1 MSTHPIDG
9 KPARRS
15 PAGQTLATAIAMAIY
30 GTSAYGQDPSS
41 TARVAELEVVVVT
54 GSYITGAAEDA
65 ALPIDVLTADDLLKQ
80 GSPSMTELIK
90 SLPSSQGVFGDSNQF
105 GAGQSTG
112 SANVNLRGLGAL
124 RTLVLLNGRRVAP
137 NPAINAGVDINL
149 FPVAAIERIEVLKDG
164 AAATYGS
171 DAIAGVVN
179 FITKR
184 NFEGLQVD
192 GSYSYIQDSDGDYN
206 TNLVYGWNG
215 ENTDVLL
222 SAGYR
227 HRSELHAI
235 DRDWAVRSYA
245 DNPSGGWT
253 SFGSPGAYQAGAV
266 RFIDPQ
272 CESLGGIPTG
282 TVNGVGG
289 SPTSGTGVA
298 PSNCQFQYTQFAN
311 LVEREEHYQAFAQLD
326 HRFGEETTLRAELL
340 YAGHDVPEE
349 NSSPSYG
356 PNQGPNGGAPTFFI
370 PRANPGFDRLF
381 PQLSTAAQN
390 AITAGG
396 GAATSGLFWRPIG
409 AGGNPL
415 TGEGKKDERLFYTY
429 RGSIEL
435 DGQLTQD
442 TAWNVAVTYG
452 ETTADIATPDI
463 FVSRLDRAL
472 RGLGGPDCTGTTPG
486 AGGCLWF
493 NPFSTG
499 VQSNAATNAQ
509 NPQFDPNSANS
520 NAVVDWMFEDF
531 AYELT
536 QSLLTVD
543 AVLNGETGLSLGG
556 GNIAWAFGAQYREN
570 GYKRDPND
578 SSDLTLL
585 PCAASPVNPNATC
598 TANGQLVGTGPFSF
612 QGALTGYDLSQQ
624 VFGVFGELSLPFTE
638 SFQAQLAVRYEDYG
652 GAIGDTV
659 DPKLALRWQVADF
672 LALRGSVST
681 TFRAPQETA
690 VVPGFIVSSAFTPAA
705 GGYKPYRTNN
715 NPDLAPETAIAF
727 NVGAIVKLGGFSA
740 SLDYWSFDFEDVIDN
755 ESGLDLI
762 ARFYR
767 GATTANPAP
776 NCGNPE
782 LAALQARL
790 TFNNGVCGAAST
802 ALVLTDIQTINGAD
816 AKISGIDASLQYDFE
831 DVLGGLLTL
840 GLDGTYNLKYEQG
853 ANFIEGIEVR
863 AADDYVG
870 TRGTNGSQPRWKG
883 SLFVEFGRGEHN
895 VRWVSRYIDE
905 MEDTR
910 VQSSTAAFAN
920 ITPGS
925 PGATVDSYLTHDL
938 HYRLGLASRMTFNA
952 SLLNVADED
961 PPFARLDLNYDPFT
975 GSPVGRVVKVGVTKR
990 F

>member
-1 MSTHPIDG
+1 MST
-9 KPARRS
+9 RRTVTM
-15 PAGQTLATAIAMAIY
+15 AVALALY
-30 GTSAYGQDPSS
+30 GGAALGQDKSS
-41 TARVAELEVVVVT
+41 SPKASELEVIVVT
-54 GSYITGAAEDA
+54 GSYIAGAAEDA
-65 ALPIDVLTADDLLKQ
+65 ALPIDVLTADELLKQ

-90 SLPSSQGVFGDSNQF
+90 ALPSSQGVFGDSNQF

-112 SANVNLRGLGAL
+112 SSNVNLRGLGAL

-149 FPVAAIERIEVLKDG
+149 FPTAAIERIEVLKDG

-179 FITKR
+179 FITRR
-184 NFEGLQVD
+184 NFEGLQID
-192 GSYSYIQDSDGDYN
+192 GSYSYIEDSDGDYS
-206 TNLVYGWNG
+206 TNVVYGWGG
-215 ENTDVLL
+215 EDTNVLL

-235 DRDWAVRSYA
+235 DRDWAVRPYA
-245 DNPSGGWT
+245 ANPSGGWT

-272 CESLGGIPTG
+272 CEALDGVPTG
-282 TVNGVGG
+282 TVNGVAGA
-289 SPTSGTGVA
+289 PTAGTGVA
-298 PSNCQFQYTQFAN
+298 PSNCQFQYTKFAN

-326 HRFGEETTLRAELL
+326 HRFGNDTTLRAELL

-356 PNQGPNGGAPTFFI
+356 PNQGPAGGAPTYFI
-370 PRANPGFDRLF
+370 PRANPGFAQLF
-381 PQLSTAAQN
+381 PQLSPAAQA
-390 AITAGG
+390 AINTAGG
-396 GAATSGLFWRPIG
+396 TATSGLFWRPLG

-415 TGEGKKDERLFYTY
+415 TGEGKQDERLFYTY
-429 RGSIEL
+429 RGSVEL

-442 TAWNVAVTYG
+442 TAWNVALTYG

-463 FVSRLDRAL
+463 YVSRLDRAL
-472 RGLGGPDCTGTTPG
+472 RGLGGPNCTGTTPG

-499 VQSNAATNAQ
+499 VPKSAATNAQ
-509 NPQFDPNSANS
+509 NPQFDPASANS
-520 NAVVDWMFEDF
+520 NEVVDWMFEDF
-531 AYELT
+531 AYVLK
-536 QSLLTVD
+536 QKLLTFD
-543 AVLNGETGLSLGG
+543 AVLNGETGLTLGG
-556 GNIAWAFGAQYREN
+556 GSVAWAFGGQFREN
-570 GYKRDPND
+570 GYERDPND
-578 SSDLTLL
+578 ASDLTLL

-598 TANGQLVGTGPFSF
+598 TNNGQLVGTGPFSF
-612 QGALTGYDLSQQ
+612 QGALTGYDLSQE
-624 VFGVFGELSLPFTE
+624 VYGVFGELSLPFTD

-652 GAIGDTV
+652 GGIGDTI

-672 LALRGSVST
+672 LALRGSIST

-715 NPDLAPETAIAF
+715 NPDLKPETATAF
-727 NVGAIVKLGGFSA
+727 NVGAITKFGGFSA
-740 SLDYWSFDFEDVIDN
+740 SLDYWSFDFEDVIEN

-762 ARFYR
+762 ARFYQ

-776 NCGNPE
+776 NCGNPA

-790 TFNNGVCGAAST
+790 TFNNGVCGPAST
-802 ALVLTDIQTINGAD
+802 ALVLTDIRTLNGSD
-816 AKISGIDASLQYDFE
+816 VKISGIDASLQYELD
-831 DVLGGLLTL
+831 DVLGGVFTI

-853 ANFIEGIEVR
+853 DNLIEGIVVR
-863 AADDYVG
+863 TADDYVG
-870 TRGTNGSQPRWKG
+870 TRGTNASQPRWKG
-883 SLFVEFGRGEHN
+883 SLFLELGSGNHN
-895 VRWVSRYIDE
+895 LRWVSRYIDE
-905 MEDTR
+905 MKDTR
-910 VQSSTAAFAN
+910 VQSSTASFAN

-925 PGATVDSYLTHDL
+925 PGATVDSFLTHDL
-938 HYRLGLASRMTFNA
+938 HYRLGLPAQMIFNA
-952 SLLNVADED
+952 SILNIADED

-975 GSPVGRVVKVGVTKR
+975 GSPVGRVVKVGVTKT